1 MDVVGKT
8 SMTQLL
14 PGHLPWWTREGK
26 GKEQK
31 RSETEPLSLSE
42 MDMLL
47 CWFISC
53 SVEFTRENLT
63 VKIIDGLHSFRDGE
77 SAPHRSLTTDT

>member
-1 MDVVGKT
+1 MGKEIGCVDVVGKT

-31 RSETEPLSLSE
+31 RSETEPLAFQLKATY
-42 MDMLL
+42 
-47 CWFISC
+47 FIVKY
-53 SVEFTRENLT
+53 SVY
-63 VKIIDGLHSFRDGE
+63 KWY
-77 SAPHRSLTTDT
+77 